1 MLIEMHTD
9 VNASIALARDIEPA
23 TTAFSPGISLIIAAT
38 CSRAPA
44 SSVKTTTSASRSLSR
59 SCISAAG
66 RWWKAPTTVLWG
78 SAKAIWAAIEP
89 RGGYRATS
97 SRPSRTSAFTIEIT
111 VLSASWARSALT
123 VATALSHGVATTT
136 TSQRAASS
144 FVAPEMTPVPR
155 ATSDAAVSLARRAS
169 REPSTTSC
177 PALAQRTATPRPAG
191 PVPPK
196 MPTVAIIVLVELGVS
211 NYANNMGLL
220 NDHRI
225 LVTGVLT
232 EDSLAFGIAKRAL
245 EEGATIALTGAGRGT
260 SLTRRT
266 ARKLGDVGEV
276 IELDVTDPAQ
286 IEAAAL
292 ELEQRFG
299 RLDGLVHAIGYAPAT
314 CLGGGMFQAPF
325 ADVAVA
331 MQISTYSLAAL
342 VGAFR
347 PLLQKSEAH
356 GGASVI
362 ALDFDGSRAYPM
374 YDWMGVMKA
383 GLESLGRYLAREVG
397 PDRIRVN
404 MLAAGPIR
412 TVAAKSIPGF
422 SLFEDTWAERTPL
435 GWDVHDSSAVADTA
449 MAMLSPLLRG
459 TSASV
464 IHVDGGA
471 HSMG

>member
-1 MLIEMHTD
+1 
-9 VNASIALARDIEPA
+9 
-23 TTAFSPGISLIIAAT
+23 
-38 CSRAPA
+38 
-44 SSVKTTTSASRSLSR
+44 
-59 SCISAAG
+59 
-66 RWWKAPTTVLWG
+66 
-78 SAKAIWAAIEP
+78 
-89 RGGYRATS
+89 
-97 SRPSRTSAFTIEIT
+97 
-111 VLSASWARSALT
+111 
-123 VATALSHGVATTT
+123 
-136 TSQRAASS
+136 
-144 FVAPEMTPVPR
+144 
-155 ATSDAAVSLARRAS
+155 
-169 REPSTTSC
+169 
-177 PALAQRTATPRPAG
+177 
-191 PVPPK
+191 
-196 MPTVAIIVLVELGVS
+196 MPIVVIIVLKEIGVP

-225 LVTGVLT
+225 LITGVLT
-232 EDSLAFGIAKRAL
+232 EDSLAYGIAQRAL
-245 EEGATIALTGAGRGT
+245 EEGATIALSGAGRGT

-266 ARKLGDVGEV
+266 ARKLGDVGEI

-286 IEAAAL
+286 IDAAAS
-292 ELEQRFG
+292 ELNERFG

-314 CLGGGMFQAPF
+314 CLGGGMFLAPF
-325 ADVAVA
+325 DDVATA

-362 ALDFDGSRAYPM
+362 ALDFDASRAYPM

-412 TVAAKSIPGF
+412 TIAAKSIPGF
-422 SLFEDTWAERTPL
+422 SLFEDTWAERAPL

-449 MAMLSPLLRG
+449 VAMLSPLLRA